1 MTSPGRPFFR
11 HLLNGLLGAEDSLRR
26 RAFGRLRWTLA
37 TPLRDWFD
45 REKRKLFGAVR
56 TSTMASYRR
65 LSGIYDLCRRAEA
78 EALPGAFVECG
89 AWKGGAAGVMAAVAR
104 AAGRGRRTWVF
115 DSFEG
120 LPDPAEADG
129 PGAKPWAGRCAARLE
144 DAERLLFGTLRL
156 DRDRVVLR
164 KGWFRDTLPAA
175 RAEIGPIALLRL
187 DGDWYESTRVSL
199 ENLYDGVIPGGFVIL
214 DDYGFWEGFRRA
226 VDEFLAGR
234 KIAPEIVPVD
244 RSAAWFRKPPAQ

>member
-1 MTSPGRPFFR
+1 VTPQGRPFLR

-26 RAFGRLRWTLA
+26 RAFGRLRWTLG

-45 REKRKLFGAVR
+45 LEKRALFGAVR
-56 TSTMASYRR
+56 PFTMAGYRR
-65 LSGIYDLCRRAEA
+65 LSSLYDLCRRAEA
-78 EALPGAFVECG
+78 ENRPGAFVECG
-89 AWKGGAAGVMAAVAR
+89 AWKGGAAGVMASVAR
-104 AAGRGRRTWVF
+104 SAGRGRRTWVF

-120 LPDPAEADG
+120 LPDPGAADG
-129 PGAKPWAGRCAARLE
+129 PAAKPWAGRCAARME

-156 DRDRVVLR
+156 KRAQVILR
-164 KGWFRDTLPAA
+164 KGWFQDTLPAA
-175 RAEIGPIALLRL
+175 RPEIGPIAVLRL

-199 ENLYDGVIPGGFVIL
+199 ENLYDGVVPGGFVVL

-234 KIAPEIVPVD
+234 RLAPPIIPVD
-244 RSAAWFRKPPAQ
+244 RSAAWFQKP